1 MYFLGYDVGS
11 SSIKACLY
19 EPETGKV
26 VASAASP
33 QEELPMQ
40 SPRQGWAEQDPQL
53 WWNHI
58 QKATA
63 DLLEGAA
70 PPVTDKIAGIG
81 IAYQMHGLVM
91 VDRRQQALHPAIIWC
106 DGRAVDIGKEAFKTL
121 GEEYC
126 QQHYL
131 NSPGNFTASKLR
143 WIQQNKPEVYEK
155 LHKIMLPGDYI
166 AMKLTG
172 RISTS
177 LSGLSEG
184 IFWDYKKGNIAKD
197 LLDCYEISAE
207 LLPDYHPNFSVSG
220 ELTKNAA
227 HQLGLNPGIPIGYR
241 AGDQPN
247 NALSLNVMQPGEVAA
262 NAGTSGVIYGVT
274 DKPRYDEKSRV
285 NTFLHV
291 NHQEKKPHYGVLLCV
306 NGTGIQNYWLKS
318 HLFGNEHSYDNMN
331 RQAGKIPIGSDGLCV
346 FPFGNGPERVLQH
359 QQVGAQIRNIR
370 FNQHSQA
377 HVMRAGQEG
386 ICFSLNY
393 GLNVM
398 KGMGME
404 VNTIRVGSD
413 NMFQSP
419 VFREAFVNVTGTAVE
434 VLDTN
439 GALGAAIGAAI
450 GMDHFR
456 SREEAFKNIDKIRT
470 LHPEPVKQKAY
481 RRAYERWEA
490 TLQRELSSIDS

>member
-1 MYFLGYDVGS
+1 
-11 SSIKACLY
+11 
-19 EPETGKV
+19 
-26 VASAASP
+26 
-33 QEELPMQ
+33 
-40 SPRQGWAEQDPQL
+40 
-53 WWNHI
+53 
-58 QKATA
+58 
-63 DLLEGAA
+63 
-70 PPVTDKIAGIG
+70 
-81 IAYQMHGLVM
+81 
-91 VDRRQQALHPAIIWC
+91 
-106 DGRAVDIGKEAFKTL
+106 
-121 GEEYC
+121 
-126 QQHYL
+126 
-131 NSPGNFTASKLR
+131 
-143 WIQQNKPEVYEK
+143 
-155 LHKIMLPGDYI
+155 DYI

-247 NALSLNVMQPGEVAA
+247 NALSLNVMEPGEVAA

-291 NHQEKKPHYGVLLCV
+291 NHDEGQPRYGVLLCI
-306 NGTGIQNYWLKS
+306 NGTGILNYWLKNR
-318 HLFGNEHSYDNMN
+318 LFNEAYSYEAMN
-331 RQAGKIPIGSDGLCV
+331 RQAADVPIGSEGVCV
-346 FPFGNGPERVLQH
+346 LPFGNGPERVLEH
-359 QQVGAQIRNIR
+359 KDIGAQVLNTR
-370 FNQHSQA
+370 FNRHGQA
-377 HVMRAGQEG
+377 HIMRAAQEG

-398 KGMGME
+398 KDMGIE

-419 VFREAFVNVTGTAVE
+419 VFREAFVNATGTTVE

-439 GALGAAIGAAI
+439 GDLGAAIGAGI
-450 GMDHFR
+450 GTGHFQ
-456 SREEAFKNIDKIRT
+456 SRAEAVKNIDKITT
-470 LHPEPVKQKAY
+470 LYPEPKKEQAY
-481 RRAYERWEA
+481 SEAYEKWKSV
-490 TLQRELSSIDS
+490 LQQELSTEG